1 MLRQRVATAVVLLIL
16 LAAVLLSGSKIIV
29 SLALAL
35 FFAAACWESLRLF
48 HVQRALLL
56 SLLSVPVLLWSL
68 ATQTSVDILNLA
80 AICVLIWSMRFFP
93 ALKFGLPTTE
103 GARGHLFT
111 LVFLL
116 TLLGCFISMYV
127 LYQRSVQYLIS
138 AMAIVW
144 VADIGAY
151 FVGRAIGKR
160 KLAPTISPGKSW
172 EGALGG
178 WLAVLISGAL
188 IVATPS
194 LSDSFPAQLQHSLG
208 WLLWTICMT
217 LIVVAS
223 IVGDLFESLLKRRAG
238 VKDSSKL
245 LPGHGGV
252 LDRIDA
258 LIPVMPLV
266 VLMSAF
272 I

>member
-1 MLRQRVATAVVLLIL
+1 MLKQRIITAIILLVL
-16 LAAVLLSGSKIIV
+16 LAAVLLSGSNFIV
-29 SLALAL
+29 MSTLAV
-35 FFAAACWESLRLF
+35 FFAAAVWESLQLF
-48 HVQRALLL
+48 AIRRALVL
-56 SLLSVPVLLWSL
+56 SLFSVPLLFWVLT
-68 ATQTSVDILNLA
+68 TQTPVDIFNVA
-80 AICVLIWSMRFFP
+80 VICVLIWAMRFFP
-93 ALKFGLPTTE
+93 ALKFGLPTTD
-103 GARGHLFT
+103 GARGNLFT

-116 TLLGCFISMYV
+116 TLLGCFISIHA
-127 LYQRSVQYLIS
+127 LYQRSVLFLIS

-144 VADIGAY
+144 IADIGAY

-178 WLAVLISGAL
+178 WLFVMLIGATT
-188 IVATPS
+188 VFTP
-194 LSDSFPAQLQHSLG
+194 LFVDSFTAQLQKNLG
-208 WLLWTICMT
+208 WPLWILCMT
-217 LIVVAS
+217 VIVAAS

-266 VLMSAF
+266 VLMSVGL
-272 I
+272 